1 MDFTRQPNHSRDYL
15 RARGFRAA
23 AIGEGYVWG
32 VWLGFQREADRP
44 GYERGYAGEA
54 DRKRCAIDHRSVGL
68 VVYLQQLPRLAR
80 AG

>member
-32 VWLGFQREADRP
+32 VWLGFQREGDRP
-44 GYERGYAGEA
+44 GYEREYAGVD
-54 DRKRCAIDHRSVGL
+54 DRRRSAIDHRSVGL
-68 VVYLQQLPRLAR
+68 EVYPQQLPRLAP